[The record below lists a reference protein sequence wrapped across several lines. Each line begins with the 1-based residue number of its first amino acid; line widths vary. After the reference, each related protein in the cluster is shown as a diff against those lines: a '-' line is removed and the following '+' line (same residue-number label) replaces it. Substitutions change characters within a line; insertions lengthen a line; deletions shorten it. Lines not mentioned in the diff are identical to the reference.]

1 MYQLNFAGFQIYD
14 PRIPELTIRDVSV
27 HLAVDEAGSMSF
39 TVDQDHPFAG
49 QLTRLKGRL
58 ELLSD
63 GPAPSSGAVSSRTP
77 RTLTSPAPSRPR
89 ASWPCLNDSIVP
101 PFDFPA
107 DYEDDPG
114 YAGTKQCSGLLAGQ
128 TAGRP

>member
-63 GPAPSSGAVSSRTP
+63 GPAH
-77 RTLTSPAPSRPR
+77 L
-89 ASWPCLNDSIVP
+89 
-101 PFDFPA
+101 
-107 DYEDDPG
+107 PG
-114 YAGTKQCSGLLAGQ
+114 PYPLGH
-128 TAGRP
+128 PEP